1 MDTLQHK
8 VLDFEPPADDFDPN
22 FIPED
27 GIQYLQ
33 QVAYERNKCPVIVV
47 KPLNPSATSSL
58 AHPDPIAWHK
68 FKAVSFG
75 SACVFSIM
83 LTNDFLQTDPISST
97 LRPTAEWKSIQI
109 KEFAALRARIAALR
123 PKFIPNPSGGEQQ
136 TLPELD
142 EQSAWLTF
150 CRTEQPLLSIMLR
163 IDQRSLEVLFEHQ
176 LEWLED
182 AEQSAVTG
190 VVAWYSSVHWISKWI
205 YAGLGCLHLPLEP
218 NMHHLLRQVARTCI
232 KCREHLEADQIEI
245 AAPLNLLICII
256 TSNFDQADLADG
268 D

>member
-1 MDTLQHK
+1 M
-8 VLDFEPPADDFDPN
+8 N
-22 FIPED
+22 FQNI
-27 GIQYLQ
+27 L
-33 QVAYERNKCPVIVV
+33 
-47 KPLNPSATSSL
+47 
-58 AHPDPIAWHK
+58 
-68 FKAVSFG
+68 
-75 SACVFSIM
+75 
-83 LTNDFLQTDPISST
+83 LTNDFQQTDPIPSV

-123 PKFIPNPSGGEQQ
+123 PKFNANGGDLQHP
-136 TLPELD
+136 LPDMD
-142 EQSAWLTF
+142 EQSAWLTY
-150 CRTEQPLLSIMLR
+150 CRALQPLLSTMLR

-182 AEQSAVTG
+182 AEQSAVNG
-190 VVAWYSSVHWISKWI
+190 VVTWYSSVHWIGKWI

-232 KCREHLEADQIEI
+232 KCREHLKAGQTEI

-268 D
+268 E